1 MKAKDNRV
9 KKQVKQLLLNE
20 SYNMKELVGML
31 VQEKGYEDYKP
42 DSFYHRLTR
51 GTITY
56 HEMLDIADVLGYKIK
71 IEKE

>member
-1 MKAKDNRV
+1 MKDSENRV

-20 SYNMKELVGML
+20 SYNMKELVQML
-31 VQEKGYEDYKP
+31 VDEKGYTDYKP

-51 GTITY
+51 GSITY
-56 HEMLDIADVLGYKIK
+56 HEMLDIAEVLGYKIK